1 MVSEYLKI
9 QDELFLL
16 RNNNGD
22 EQRDI
27 ELTEQLTDIWN
38 KLTIEDQNHIE
49 SLPQP
54 FSLDDPRTYLDRV
67 PVTLNENDPMFIKQ
81 PQ

>member
-1 MVSEYLKI
+1 MKKYLKL

-16 RNNNGD
+16 RKK
-22 EQRDI
+22 EE

-38 KLTIEDQNHIE
+38 TLTDDEQKHIE

-54 FSLDDPRTYLDRV
+54 FSLNDPRTYLDRL
-67 PVTLNENDPMFIKQ
+67 PTTFDENDPMFIQQ
-81 PQ
+81 PK